1 MSEPTESAERME
13 VHVARRP
20 RKCPICR
27 DVKAAVWV
35 QMLLE
40 KGFSPRRI
48 ARAKPEAGYGFSR
61 PQVVR
66 HINECREY
74 KETA

>member
-1 MSEPTESAERME
+1 M
-13 VHVARRP
+13 RP
-20 RKCPICR
+20 RNRPCPICK

-40 KGFSPRRI
+40 QGLSPRRI

-66 HINECREY
+66 HVRQCKAPPPEEVTSREP
-74 KETA
+74 KGAA